1 MAPNFDQRSY
11 SHDAH
16 PASTLWT
23 RDQHTKVWDHFLDKF
38 ATVQS
43 RFPAPFDRFEEE
55 GKAKMQKIVMRMIE
69 RRAPITLVLPSFPFK
84 SPNSTDKVLGKLP
97 DRAEELS
104 MERLERF
111 CREVEEAYTPGCNMV
126 IFSDGRVFND
136 LLGVSLSDL
145 RAFENEM
152 QAMVKE
158 AGHTHVYFDSMDNY
172 VKNVDDPIPEILE
185 RFKRAAHRFRRS
197 HQSGTS
203 YPQHVLLLLQVP

>member
-84 SPNSTDKVLGKLP
+84 SPNSTD
-97 DRAEELS
+97 
-104 MERLERF
+104 
-111 CREVEEAYTPGCNMV
+111 
-126 IFSDGRVFND
+126 
-136 LLGVSLSDL
+136 
-145 RAFENEM
+145 
-152 QAMVKE
+152 
-158 AGHTHVYFDSMDNY
+158 
-172 VKNVDDPIPEILE
+172 
-185 RFKRAAHRFRRS
+185 
-197 HQSGTS
+197 
-203 YPQHVLLLLQVP
+203 